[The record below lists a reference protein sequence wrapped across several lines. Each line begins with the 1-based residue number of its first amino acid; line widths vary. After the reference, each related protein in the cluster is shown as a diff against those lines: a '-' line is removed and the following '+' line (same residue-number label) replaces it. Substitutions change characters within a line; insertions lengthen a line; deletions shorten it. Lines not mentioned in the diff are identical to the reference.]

1 MGHINLNSPA
11 IIFSNIDLS
20 QSIMDTLIVQLRL
33 TYIIN
38 AADFDNN
45 VAIDGYY
52 ISDIYQLNLRVLVLR
67 DLQDQTNRNIADIV
81 LFFKNGLASV
91 LCRKV
96 AQPGKTYTI
105 NNIYLNQLFQC
116 APCCPTECCY
126 ESIYGRFVGM
136 PSCFSFEW
144 PLPSPRVWPP
154 NKPLPC
160 SSF

>member
-96 AQPGKTYTI
+96 AQPGKTY
-105 NNIYLNQLFQC
+105 
-116 APCCPTECCY
+116 
-126 ESIYGRFVGM
+126 
-136 PSCFSFEW
+136 
-144 PLPSPRVWPP
+144 
-154 NKPLPC
+154 
-160 SSF
+160 